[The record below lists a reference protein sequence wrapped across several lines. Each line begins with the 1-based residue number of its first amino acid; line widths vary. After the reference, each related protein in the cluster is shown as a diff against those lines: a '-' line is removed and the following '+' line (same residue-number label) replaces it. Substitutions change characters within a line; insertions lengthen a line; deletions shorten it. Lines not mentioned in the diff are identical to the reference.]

1 MFLSIRSYSFCF
13 IIQARLSVSCLI
25 YLVVTK
31 TISKINFQQ
40 LAPLGHNA
48 GNASALVGTIQMA
61 IGASATAIV
70 SVLHNHTAIPM
81 AAVMCFCALAALL
94 IFMLGRKIMIRRA
107 SEEITKE
114 EDIEMI
120 STL

>member
-1 MFLSIRSYSFCF
+1 MPYFLLLVFLFLACQGF
-13 IIQARLSVSCLI
+13 IFPNSTALAM
-25 YLVVTK
+25 
-31 TISKINFQQ
+31 
-40 LAPLGHNA
+40 APLGHNA

-61 IGASATAIV
+61 IGATATAIV

-81 AAVMCFCALAALL
+81 AAVMCFCALAALV